1 MTHPMHVHLV
11 RFQILDRDNLPPGP
25 GEMGWKDTARVGGAE
40 VVRVAMTFEGHTGR
54 YMFHCHNLAH
64 EDHSMMG
71 QMKVVG

>member
-1 MTHPMHVHLV
+1 MHVHLV
-11 RFQILDRDNLPPGP
+11 RFQVLDRDNLPPMP
-25 GEMGWKDTARVGGAE
+25 NEMGWKDTVAVGPSE

-71 QMKVVG
+71 QMKVVA